1 MRTKNIIKIIFSSA
15 MLQVVL
21 AISGI
26 ILPRLIIEN
35 YGSEVNGL
43 VSSIK
48 QIIAY
53 FSMVSLG
60 LGAAS
65 SVALYT
71 PLDQKDYK
79 QINGILSATRVFFN
93 KTGYIFGILVVLL
106 AVIYSRIVDSS
117 YNSMFISG
125 IILIIGTGGI
135 AEYIIVSKYRVLL
148 IADQKNFVVS
158 RITAQGVILNTI
170 ISVILIY
177 QGVSIVVIQMVA
189 VTMYLLRLMITKRYV
204 EKNYPM
210 VNFKAKPDYSLISGR
225 WDAFAFQL
233 PNMIISYSPITIVTF
248 TLGLKAVSVYTVY
261 NMIYSSI
268 AMIVSIFSSGIN
280 ATFGNIMAR
289 SDKSNLEISYN
300 SYSFVYKIVSFAF
313 YSIAFILTY
322 SFIDIY
328 IVTSDGVNYIVPY
341 LAAGFSLA
349 GLFKSIR
356 IPSLTLVEAT
366 GKFKENKALNFLEAI
381 TVIALSLL
389 LIKVIGLVGVLVA
402 ISVSGFIRSVLY
414 IIFSE
419 TRILNRKPFNELFK
433 LGINVLIF
441 LVVSYE
447 AQKQLSYFVLEN
459 LTNWILIAV
468 AVSIVAFI
476 IFIAVNILIDI
487 SSAKDVFKRI
497 KLLIKNESKKMN

>member
-15 MLQVVL
+15 MLQIVI

-48 QIIAY
+48 QIITY

-79 QINGILSATRVFFN
+79 RINGILSATRIFFN
-93 KTGYIFGILVVLL
+93 KTGYMFGVLVVLL
-106 AVIYSRIVDSS
+106 AIIYPRIVDSA
-117 YNSMFISG
+117 YNSIFISG

-170 ISVILIY
+170 ISVMLIY

-189 VTMYLLRLMITKRYV
+189 VTMYLLRLMLTKRYV
-204 EKNYPM
+204 EKNYSM

-233 PNMIISYSPITIVTF
+233 PNMIISYSPITIITF
-248 TLGLKAVSVYTVY
+248 TLGLAAVSVYTVY

-268 AMIVSIFSSGIN
+268 AMIVNIFSSGIN

-289 SDKSNLEISYN
+289 SDKVNLEISYN

-328 IVTSDGVNYIVPY
+328 IVTSDGVNYIIPY
-341 LAAGFSLA
+341 LAAGFSLG

-356 IPSLTLVEAT
+356 IPSLTLVEAA

-381 TVIALSLL
+381 AVIVLSLL
-389 LIKVIGLVGVLVA
+389 LIKVIGLAGVLVA
-402 ISVSGFIRSVLY
+402 ISISGFIRSVLY

-419 TRILNRKPFNELFK
+419 TKILNRKPFKELYKF
-433 LGINVLIF
+433 GFNMVIF
-441 LVVSYE
+441 LLVSSTIE
-447 AQKQLSYFVLEN
+447 KQLSYFEIN
-459 LTNWILIAV
+459 GFYDWTIIAI
-468 AVSIVAFI
+468 ATSIVVFM
-476 IFIAVNILIDI
+476 IFIVINILIDI
-487 SSAKDVFKRI
+487 NSAKDVFNRFSI
-497 KLLIKNESKKMN
+497 LKKDIRLKQK